1 MLVLST
7 CCVPR
12 NNKER
17 WPWNIPMKIL
27 YWAEIYASAL
37 FTWDSSEVHLETN
50 QTSKMELF
58 VNIVNSWKPSTIS
71 TKSSILDVRLGFKYA
86 SGQVSTYEI
95 SVYQLTTVLACNI
108 HQFIEVSNKIND
120 FNKNWIKRLLKKLAN
135 MDKYFLPLPWMRKR
149 KNNYQFFLTQNS
161 KFSEVLLPLPPVRDS
176 HWRQS
181 VKKDVLKNF
190 TKFTGKHLCW
200 SLFLIKLQACGDCFL
215 PGAGCCAPTSFLVC

>member
-27 YWAEIYASAL
+27 YWAEIYAGAL

-120 FNKNWIKRLLKKLAN
+120 FNKNWIKRLLKKLTFYHYLGCERE
-135 MDKYFLPLPWMRKR
+135 KIIISSFW
-149 KNNYQFFLTQNS
+149 
-161 KFSEVLLPLPPVRDS
+161 
-176 HWRQS
+176 
-181 VKKDVLKNF
+181 LK
-190 TKFTGKHLCW
+190 
-200 SLFLIKLQACGDCFL
+200 IQ
-215 PGAGCCAPTSFLVC
+215 SFLKCSYHCRR